1 MVIVIR
7 RGISTCIQ
15 QQGCKKEP
23 PPVLQEAPLH
33 PRTGQDICWLN
44 VESTLGIHIYVWI
57 LSILVSGGNIFK
69 NRPRPSMSEYKW
81 LPINLR
87 LFQNTVKLLDNFFL
101 MDSTAFA
108 STELSLMLPVPML
121 DKDCLKFGNMELEE
135 SESEWFQMYSGT
147 F

>member
-1 MVIVIR
+1 MRIA
-7 RGISTCIQ
+7 S
-15 QQGCKKEP
+15 
-23 PPVLQEAPLH
+23 
-33 PRTGQDICWLN
+33 
-44 VESTLGIHIYVWI
+44 
-57 LSILVSGGNIFK
+57 SGGNLFK
-69 NRPRPSMSEYKW
+69 NRPRASTSEYKQ
-81 LPINLR
+81 LPINLQ

-121 DKDCLKFGNMELEE
+121 DKDCLKFGNMEFEE